1 MRGYLARMTSP
12 IKGGMIPRDLPLMGG
27 GDNVSAHP
35 PHDRADLDVGGRD
48 VLQERGGE
56 RTVAAS
62 WSIRGPGDLPVHRH
76 AGFLIDFQS
85 RIGQIRLVDLTGQLR
100 VFVREIQVSE
110 AKAHLASLLDAV
122 ERGETIIIT
131 RHGKPI
137 ARIVPEADLRRAEFD
152 RVIAEIEEFRGTM
165 PRIPLEELLS
175 ARHEGHK
182 Y

>member
-85 RIGQIRLVDLTGQLR
+85 RI
-100 VFVREIQVSE
+100 
-110 AKAHLASLLDAV
+110 
-122 ERGETIIIT
+122 
-131 RHGKPI
+131 
-137 ARIVPEADLRRAEFD
+137 
-152 RVIAEIEEFRGTM
+152 
-165 PRIPLEELLS
+165 
-175 ARHEGHK
+175 
-182 Y
+182 